1 MLAEHKNVHK
11 HVRESVISIACSINP
26 KMFTS
31 MFKGR
36 ASMLDDPKMLTNMGY
51 SQVSMLDEHKNMLAN
66 IFWVHRACSSDPR
79 IFLRSSNMLANIFWS
94 RSCLP
99 DVWYRMMFANIFKK
113 SIKYYFELFIRIQW
127 SICYENEMRIQLLSY
142 TETKIK
148 RTYKYIL
155 I

>member
-1 MLAEHKNVHK
+1 MSMLAEHKNVHK

-94 RSCLP
+94 TIMLAGCLIP
-99 DVWYRMMFANIFKK
+99 DDVCKHFQEKYKILFRIIYTNPMKYLLWEWDENTTPVLYRNK
-113 SIKYYFELFIRIQW
+113 
-127 SICYENEMRIQLLSY
+127 N
-142 TETKIK
+142 
-148 RTYKYIL
+148 
-155 I
+155 